1 MTKRNRMLEQAGPFV
16 AGVLIGSSAVTPAFA
31 ATLDAEALQPYL
43 LLGSL
48 IVLLSGLILRATVN
62 RRPVKS
68 ALHAPVRD
76 DLRTLKVDPTVDIA
90 MPAQAAH

>member
-1 MTKRNRMLEQAGPFV
+1 MTKRNRMLERAGPFF

-48 IVLLSGLILRATVN
+48 IVLLFGLILKATVN
-62 RRPVKS
+62 RRPVDS
-68 ALHAPVRD
+68 DLDSPVRD